1 MSFQYLPISSNM
13 LQGLWRAWQ
22 REQHVQPRKSSMTG
36 SREKNN
42 DCFQKENK
50 LSNTIPPAPRNLAT
64 VKWKNNSQV
73 AKTCSPR
80 PHTQVASIP
89 KFGTVG
95 WRLLLN
101 SRMTSQP
108 RTAKLDLQ
116 FPKVLLFPCSDGSVC
131 FYIFYSQ
138 EILREH
144 QRPALP
150 CGQFCPGMLC
160 MRVESQKKQQRG
172 PWQCCKERKQQHDSW
187 MK

>member
-1 MSFQYLPISSNM
+1 MSFQYLPICFKDFGGRGKESNTCS
-13 LQGLWRAWQ
+13 QEKVRW
-22 REQHVQPRKSSMTG
+22 PD
-36 SREKNN
+36 REKKTN

-73 AKTCSPR
+73 ARTCSPR

-131 FYIFYSQ
+131 FYIFYFQ